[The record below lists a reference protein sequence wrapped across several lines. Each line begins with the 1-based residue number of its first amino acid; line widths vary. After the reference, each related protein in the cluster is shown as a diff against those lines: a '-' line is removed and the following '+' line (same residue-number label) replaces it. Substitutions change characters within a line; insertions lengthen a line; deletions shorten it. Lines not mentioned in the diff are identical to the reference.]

1 MRNLK
6 FDFQKPNMLP
16 KLGINTSIAELSSY
30 DFIYIKNKIF
40 SGAEIHFVEDFS
52 RFWDSSSIAVFYKGY
67 KLGYLTKGIS
77 NIVKKAIQ
85 KEVSF
90 KGKIEF
96 NKKSN
101 GLFSGVDLII
111 EIH

>member
-6 FDFQKPNMLP
+6 FDFQKQKMLP

-30 DFIYIKNKIF
+30 DFIYIKNKIS
-40 SGAEIHFVEDFS
+40 SGSEIHFVEDFS

-67 KLGYLTKGIS
+67 KLGYLTKGI
-77 NIVKKAIQ
+77 NHIVKKAIQ

-101 GLFSGVDLII
+101 GLFSGVDLLI